1 MHFFSAARVA
11 TISGALALLVT
22 AAGCGGGSDTAATPA
37 SDSAAVAPSGS
48 DATAPAEE
56 APVAQAL
63 ASYTVS
69 TTELLSNT
77 QFGITSSTAWVL
89 SDAALVPSELRS
101 GGQALNIGWMA
112 TQALPATALIPGRSY
127 TLIVKARADRT
138 GGTSQISM
146 RFRKPKYLE
155 SIRTYPLA
163 VTSTSYQDYRIDFT
177 APNYA
182 QIADVVIVATGAR
195 LIVDSSSLKMRSAIP
210 QTETITFSAGSYVP
224 AGYTLAFND
233 EFTGASLKRS
243 KWFTRYIYGGETQD
257 HLNDEKQRYRDNN
270 NHVVTSGVLKLTAR
284 KVRSDDPDGVNYE
297 SGMIRSDWTTLYGYF
312 EARVKM
318 PAGRGAWPAFW
329 LTSDV
334 ASDGRLSWPPEID
347 VFEFVNN
354 GVDDRLNMLHSNVVK
369 QTATT
374 TSTLLYADPA
384 FNANNTAY
392 YAPFNFNEAW
402 HTVGLEWDPDKVSVY
417 VDGLKLY
424 TRTYQWVY
432 ADGTLAAPA
441 HIMLNL
447 AIGGSWAGRYGID
460 DSAFPQALQID
471 WVRAYKKNS

>member
-1 MHFFSAARVA
+1 MPFFSATRAVA
-11 TISGALALLVT
+11 ITAAFALLVT
-22 AAGCGGGSDTAATPA
+22 AAGCGGGSDAATDP
-37 SDSAAVAPSGS
+37 DVAAAAAAEPESVSTGEVPQAH
-48 DATAPAEE
+48 ATA
-56 APVAQAL
+56 
-63 ASYTVS
+63 YTVS
-69 TTELLSNT
+69 TQELLSNVVFAT
-77 QFGITSSTAWVL
+77 IGSTAWTL
-89 SDAALVPSELRS
+89 SDAAIVPSELRA
-101 GGQALNIGWMA
+101 GGQALNVGWMA
-112 TQALPATALIPGRSY
+112 TQALAGTALIPGRSY
-127 TLIVKARADRT
+127 TLIVKARADGA

-146 RFRKPKYLE
+146 RFRKPKYSE

-163 VTSTSYQDYRIDFT
+163 VTATTYQDYRIDFT

-182 QIADVVIVATGAR
+182 AMADVVILAAGAR
-195 LIVDSSSLKMRSAIP
+195 LIVDSTSLKMRSAIP
-210 QTETITFSAGSYVP
+210 QTEAITFSAGSYVP

-233 EFTGASLKRS
+233 EFTGGSLKRS

-270 NHVVTSGVLKLTAR
+270 NHVVTSGVLKLVAR

-297 SGMIRSDWTTLYGYF
+297 SGMIRSDWTARYGYF

-369 QTATT
+369 QTSTT

-392 YAPFNFNEAW
+392 YAPFNFNDGW
-402 HTVGLEWDPDKVSVY
+402 HTVGLEWDPDKVTVY

>member
-1 MHFFSAARVA
+1 MQLFNPARAAA
-11 TISGALALLVT
+11 IAGAFVLLV
-22 AAGCGGGSDTAATPA
+22 AGCGGGSDATSDAAAVTATDAATDA
-37 SDSAAVAPSGS
+37 ESVA
-48 DATAPAEE
+48 AEE
-56 APVAQAL
+56 VPLAHAAGYVVATQ
-63 ASYTVS
+63 
-69 TTELLSNT
+69 ELLSNVLFST
-77 QFGITSSTAWVL
+77 GSTSWAL
-89 SDAALVPSELRS
+89 SDAALVPSELRA
-101 GGQALNIGWMA
+101 GAKALNIGWMA
-112 TQALPATALIPGRSY
+112 TQALSGTALTPGKSY

-138 GGTSQISM
+138 GGTSKISM
-146 RFRKPKYLE
+146 RFRKPAYSE
-155 SIRTYPLA
+155 SIRTFPVA
-163 VTSTSYQDYRIDFT
+163 VTATAYQDYRIEFT

-182 QIADVVIVATGAR
+182 AMADVVIVAAGTR
-195 LIVDSSSLKMRSAIP
+195 LIVDSVSLKMRSAIA
-210 QTETITFSAGSYVP
+210 QTEPITFSAGSYVP

-233 EFTGASLKRS
+233 EFTGGSLKRS

-270 NHVVTSGVLKLTAR
+270 NHMVTSGVLKLTAR
-284 KVRSDDPDGVNYE
+284 KVSSDDPDGANYE
-297 SGMIRSDWTTLYGYF
+297 SGMIRSDWTTRYGYF

-318 PAGRGAWPAFW
+318 PSGRGAWPAFW

-354 GVDDRLNMLHSNVVK
+354 GVEDRINMLHSNVVK
-369 QTATT
+369 QTPTT
-374 TSTLLYADPA
+374 TSNLLYADPA
-384 FNANNTAY
+384 FSATSTAY
-392 YAPFNFNEAW
+392 YAPFNFNEGW
-402 HTVGLEWDPDKVSVY
+402 HTVGLEWLPDKVTVY

>member
-1 MHFFSAARVA
+1 MPFFSAARA
-11 TISGALALLVT
+11 SAITGAFALLVT
-22 AAGCGGGSDTAATPA
+22 AAGCGGGSDTATGPDSEPA
-37 SDSAAVAPSGS
+37 AAAARGS
-48 DATAPAEE
+48 DPAAATQEVPL
-56 APVAQAL
+56 AQAL
-63 ASYTVS
+63 AYTVS
-69 TTELLSNT
+69 TQELLSNT
-77 QFGITSSTAWVL
+77 QFGVAGSAAWTL
-89 SDAALVPSELRS
+89 SDAALAPSELRA
-101 GGQALNIGWMA
+101 GGQALNVGWMA
-112 TQALPATALIPGRSY
+112 TQALPSTALIPGRSY
-127 TLIVKARADRT
+127 TLIVKARADRA
-138 GGTSQISM
+138 GGASQISM
-146 RFRKPKYLE
+146 RFRKPKYSE
-155 SIRTYPLA
+155 SIRTYPRA
-163 VTSTSYQDYRIDFT
+163 ITATTYQDYRIDFT

-182 QIADVVIVATGAR
+182 AMADVVIVAAGAR
-195 LIVDSSSLKMRSAIP
+195 LIVDSTSLKMRSAIV
-210 QTETITFSAGSYVP
+210 QTEAVSFSAGSYVP

-233 EFTGASLKRS
+233 EFTGGSLKRS

-270 NHVVTSGVLKLTAR
+270 NHMVTSGVLKLVAR

-297 SGMIRSDWTTLYGYF
+297 SGMIRSDWTTRYGYF

-318 PAGRGAWPAFW
+318 PGGRGAWPAFW

-354 GVDDRLNMLHSNVVK
+354 GVEDRLNMLHSNVVK
-369 QTATT
+369 QTGTT

-384 FNANNTAY
+384 FSASSTAY
-392 YAPFNFNEAW
+392 YAPFNFNEGW
-402 HTVGLEWDPDKVSVY
+402 HTVGLEWDPDKVTVF

-432 ADGTLAAPA
+432 ADGTLAGPA
-441 HIMLNL
+441 HVMLNL